1 MKHPSIILLT
11 LMMLCATAAQAAKVY
26 KWVDADG
33 RVHYESTPP
42 PVDQYQTLDIK
53 EPPPSPKPERHFLDD
68 KPAADVSEGDQP
80 NTENLQPDREEID
93 RKRRE
98 VMRYNCAAARKNK
111 MTLISFRRIEIPDGQ
126 GGKRRL
132 TEEERDAKLREAEQQ
147 IKEFCKGN

>member
-1 MKHPSIILLT
+1 MKHSTIFLITLT
-11 LMMLCATAAQAAKVY
+11 ILCASAAQAAKVY

-53 EPPPSPKPERHFLDD
+53 EPPPSPKPERHFID
-68 KPAADVSEGDQP
+68 DQP
-80 NTENLQPDREEID
+80 TADNAQGEQANTENLQPDREEID

-111 MTLISFRRIEIPDGQ
+111 MTLISFRRIEVPDGQ

-132 TEEERDAKLREAEQQ
+132 TDEERDAKLREAEQQ
-147 IKEFCKGN
+147 IKEFCKEN

>member
-1 MKHPSIILLT
+1 MKCSSIALGVSLLIF
-11 LMMLCATAAQAAKVY
+11 AFTAHAAKVY

-53 EPPPSPKPERHFLDD
+53 EPPPAAKPERRYLDD
-68 KPAADVSEGDQP
+68 EPTADTAQGTQP
-80 NTENLQPDREEID
+80 NTDNLQPDREEID

-111 MTLISFRRIEIPDGQ
+111 MTLISFRRIEIPDGK

-132 TEEERDAKLREAEQQ
+132 TDEEREAKLREAEQQ
-147 IKEFCKGN
+147 IKEFCKEG